1 MRRKANF
8 EAELN
13 FQQTEKNF
21 QQNHRI
27 FVENSI
33 SITFVFCNK
42 NGISEAQAPI
52 LTQAS

>member
-33 SITFVFCNK
+33 SITFVFCN
-42 NGISEAQAPI
+42 NEISEAQAPI